1 VERQKGRSKKNIL
14 LVSKNEI
21 FWASSWWEQFSFHS
35 WSLCALESFL
45 SDEDKFPFF
54 LVDDFFKHFWILNIF
69 LIIIKIIKK
78 IFQPKKSSSSKKLT
92 FRFSFIEKIHS
103 STIFI
108 FTSHPSSTFPI
119 HEFFSVA
126 LTHIHM
132 TVLSAQQVSTIFSL
146 SCSLFYFFLFSFTT
160 EHFIEWKNTESF
172 SLMKKKFF
180 HPLHRK
186 IIK

>member
-1 VERQKGRSKKNIL
+1 MRF
-14 LVSKNEI
+14 
-21 FWASSWWEQFSFHS
+21 FWASSWWEQSSFHS

-45 SDEDKFPFF
+45 SDEEKFPFF
-54 LVDDFFKHFWILNIF
+54 LVDQFFKHFWVLNNF
-69 LIIIKIIKK
+69 LIFKKIIKN
-78 IFQPKKSSSSKKLT
+78 IFKPKKSSSSKKLT
-92 FRFSFIEKIHS
+92 SRFSFIEKIHS

-132 TVLSAQQVSTIFSL
+132 TVLSAQQVSTIFL
-146 SCSLFYFFLFSFTT
+146 SHAHFFSFLFSFTT
-160 EHFIEWKNTESF
+160 ENFIEWKNTESF
-172 SLMKKKFF
+172 SLMKKISFF
-180 HPLHRK
+180 HPLLWK